1 MVAGALPL
9 AFGLV
14 EVAVVCW
21 VLLVGC
27 PADTFFKVV
36 PAFVEAFA
44 CSPNDS
50 EEDKESD
57 DDEEEAE
64 VFFCLGGA
72 AFLAL
77 CGPAGVL
84 LTAL

>member
-1 MVAGALPL
+1 M
-9 AFGLV
+9 
-14 EVAVVCW
+14 VCW

-44 CSPNDS
+44 CSPDDS
-50 EEDKESD
+50 EEDEESD
-57 DDEEEAE
+57 EEEEEEAE

-72 AFLAL
+72 AVLAL
-77 CGPAGVL
+77 CRPAGVL
-84 LTAL
+84 LNCLRSGGLGRRL